1 MEDGALALAGYP
13 KRYRKWQELVQTV
26 KNTSL
31 VSSRMMSGPAC
42 QALGCFY
49 THEAKRD
56 VVAHLGR
63 TLGALVNIFLLMCV
77 LSCVRLFA
85 APWTV
90 AL

>member
-1 MEDGALALAGYP
+1 MEDGALALAGYQ
-13 KRYRKWQELVQTV
+13 KRYRIWQELVQTL

-49 THEAKRD
+49 RREAKRD

-63 TLGALVNIFLLMCV
+63 NLGALGNIFLLMYV
-77 LSCVRLFA
+77 LSCV
-85 APWTV
+85 
-90 AL
+90 